1 MRLILKNFKVY
12 VELVTFSFNEVLVS
26 AQKKKENTCDLF
38 PTFFNP
44 FNLNFSLVFFQDFIN
59 FHNFGKMGI
68 LFTNP
73 I

>member
-1 MRLILKNFKVY
+1 MRLIFKNFKVY
-12 VELVTFSFNEVLVS
+12 VELVTFSFSEVLVS
-26 AQKKKENTCDLF
+26 AQKKKENTCDLL

-44 FNLNFSLVFFQDFIN
+44 FNLNFSSFFFQDFIN
-59 FHNFGKMGI
+59 FHNFGRMGI

>member
-1 MRLILKNFKVY
+1 MKYLFQLR
-12 VELVTFSFNEVLVS
+12 
-26 AQKKKENTCDLF
+26 KKKENTCDLF

-44 FNLNFSLVFFQDFIN
+44 FNLNFSSVFFQDFIN
-59 FHNFGKMGI
+59 FHNFGKTGI